1 MLRYVAALGAAAL
14 ITAGFPLSAQAA
26 PTVTQSTVTNPND
39 GTKIAITEF
48 KPEGASAT
56 SQVPVIFQSHGWGG
70 QRSQAP
76 TGEITAFL
84 EAGFGV
90 VSIDQR
96 GHGQSGGQANVQ
108 DPDLEAEDIQ
118 AVIDHVAGLDWV
130 LHDTDASGQPIPNDP
145 VLGAI
150 GGSYGGGYQTMTA
163 LDEIQETGS
172 TRFNALVPEI
182 TWYDLPESLAPQRVP
197 RTAWTAVLYGA
208 GARML
213 PQYVHVAQAWGAS
226 TGQWPDG
233 TLYGQPFPAAPDLD
247 SEFHEHGPVAF
258 VERGVKLDIPVLVRQ
273 GASDNL
279 FNLNQ
284 GLQIFRNAVTDEAR
298 SQSFFVSGNGGHNLP
313 NVAPPGAPM
322 GAPLGMV
329 DACSGNWTA
338 KRIDF
343 FQRVFSG
350 TPTEGLYPTQYSFTD
365 LDQATCI
372 PAEAFSTE
380 SLPVDP
386 LGTGGTVT
394 TTGVGAPQHLEIA
407 DGPRTIT
414 GIPTLKGTVTALG
427 LDSRAFFGLS
437 MGTTPATAT
446 VIDNNLM
453 PLRQVLPGVDVPFE
467 IELPGVAVNVP
478 EGQSLY
484 LTVTPFSDMFF
495 GHGSRPP
502 GAMVLNDLTV
512 TLPKPTVGG
521 GEEEPVQRASA
532 LSLRAEG
539 NGSNARLVAT
549 LTDAESGGGLGGQ
562 SIEFFGDGASLGTA
576 TTDGTGVATL
586 GLTGRNRGGRH
597 LFEAVFGGNSDYFGS
612 RGSTQT

>member
-1 MLRYVAALGAAAL
+1 MFRYVAALGAAAL
-14 ITAGFPLSAQAA
+14 LTAGLPLTAQAA
-26 PTVTQSTVTNPND
+26 PTVTHSTVENPHD
-39 GTKIAITEF
+39 GTDIKITEF
-48 KPEGASAT
+48 KPDGASAS
-56 SQVPVIFQSHGWGG
+56 SQVPVIFHSHGWAGS
-70 QRSQAP
+70 RSSAP
-76 TGEITAFL
+76 TAEISAFL
-84 EAGFGV
+84 DAGFGV

-118 AVIDHVAGLDWV
+118 AVIDHVAALDWV
-130 LHDTDASGQPIPNDP
+130 LHDTDGSGQPIPNDP

-163 LDEIQETGS
+163 LDEIAETGS

-182 TWYDLPESLAPQRVP
+182 TWYDLPESLAPQHVP
-197 RTAWTAVLYGA
+197 RTAWTAVLYAA

-213 PQYVHVAQAWGAS
+213 PQYVHEAQVWGAS

-233 TLYGQPFPAAPDLD
+233 TVYGQPVDAAPDID
-247 SEFHEHGPVAF
+247 SEFHQHSPVAF

-284 GLQIFRNAVTDEAR
+284 GLHIFHKAVTEEAR
-298 SQSFFVSGNGGHNLP
+298 EQSYFVSGNGGHNLP
-313 NVAPPGAPM
+313 NVAPPGAP
-322 GAPLGMV
+322 ANQPLGMV

-343 FQRVFSG
+343 FKRVFSG
-350 TPTEGLYPTQYSFTD
+350 QSTEGLYPTQYSFTD
-365 LDQATCI
+365 LDGKTCI
-372 PAEAFSTE
+372 PGSGLATE

-386 LGTGGTVT
+386 FGTGGTVT
-394 TTGVGAPQHLEIA
+394 TTGAGAPQHLEIA
-407 DGPRTIT
+407 EGPRTIT

-437 MGTTPATAT
+437 MGSTPATAT

-453 PLRQVLPGVDVPFE
+453 PLRQILPGIDVPFE
-467 IELPGVAVNVP
+467 IELPGVAVKVP

-502 GAMVLNDLTV
+502 GAMALSDLTV
-512 TLPKPTVGG
+512 NLPTPIVGG

-539 NGSNARLVAT
+539 NGSNARLIAT
-549 LTDAESGGGLGGQ
+549 LTDAESGSGLGGQ
-562 SIEFFGDGASLGTA
+562 TIEFFGDGNSLGTA
-576 TTDGTGVATL
+576 TTDGSGVATL
-586 GLTGRNRGGRH
+586 ALTGRYRGGHH
-597 LFEAVFGGNSDYFGS
+597 LFEAVFGGDTDYFGS

>member
-1 MLRYVAALGAAAL
+1 MFRYVAALGAALL
-14 ITAGFPLSAQAA
+14 IVAGSPVAVHAA
-26 PTVTQSTVTNPND
+26 PTITHSTVSNPND

-48 KPEGASAT
+48 KPEGASAS
-56 SQVPVIFQSHGWGG
+56 SQVPVIFHSHGWAGS
-70 QRSQAP
+70 RATSLNAD
-76 TGEITAFL
+76 ITAFL
-84 EAGFGV
+84 NAGFGV

-118 AVIDHVAGLDWV
+118 AVIDHVAKLDWV
-130 LHDTDASGQPIPNDP
+130 LHDTDASGQPIANDP

-163 LDEIQETGS
+163 LDEIAETGS

-197 RTAWTAVLYGA
+197 RTAWTAVLYAA

-213 PQYVHVAQAWGAS
+213 PQYVHEAQLWGAS

-233 TLYGQPFPAAPDLD
+233 TVFGQPVDAAPDLD
-247 SEFHEHGPVAF
+247 SEFHQHGPVAF

-284 GLQIFRNAVTDEAR
+284 GLHIFNKAITDEAR
-298 SQSFFVSGNGGHNLP
+298 DQSYFVSGNGGHNLP
-313 NVAPPGAPM
+313 NAVPPGSPATQ
-322 GAPLGMV
+322 PLGMV

-350 TPTEGLYPTQYSFTD
+350 QSTEGLYPTRYSFTD
-365 LDQATCI
+365 LAGSTCI
-372 PAEAFSTE
+372 PGDGFAAD

-394 TTGVGAPQHLEIA
+394 TTGAGAPQHLEIA
-407 DGPRTIT
+407 QGPRTIT
-414 GIPTLKGTVTALG
+414 GIPTLKGTVTTLG

-437 MGTTPATAT
+437 MGKTPATAS

-453 PLRQVLPGVDVPFE
+453 PLRQILPGAAVPFE

-495 GHGSRPP
+495 AHGSRSP

-512 TLPKPTVGG
+512 TLPRPVVGS
-521 GEEEPVQRASA
+521 GEQEPVQRAS
-532 LSLRAEG
+532 SLLLETAG
-539 NGSNARLVAT
+539 KGSGARLIAT
-549 LTDAESGGGLGGQ
+549 LTDAENGTGLAGQ
-562 SIEFFGDGASLGTA
+562 TIEFLGDGASLGTS
-576 TTDGTGVATL
+576 TTDGSGVATL
-586 GLTGRNRGGRH
+586 YLSGRYRGGHH
-597 LFEAVFGGNSDYFGS
+597 LFEAVFGGNSDYYGS